1 MASLIARE
9 ALRKRLQYLVFG
21 VALLYQ
27 ASADEG
33 TVTVTLSELN
43 LRKAVLVSVLPSYPK
58 AAVKNHVEGVLVAQ
72 ITVNEKGNISNIVI
86 LDTPAA
92 SIGKSAAR
100 AIHQWRFQP
109 FMIDG
114 QAVNITGKL
123 TFYFRIDH
131 QKAIVLNPIDAGY
144 VGR

>member
-1 MASLIARE
+1 
-9 ALRKRLQYLVFG
+9 LRKRLQCLVFG
-21 VALLYQ
+21 VALLCQ

-43 LRKAVLVSVLPSYPK
+43 LRKAALASVLPAYPK
-58 AAVKNHVEGVLVAQ
+58 AAMKNHIEGVLVAQ

-86 LDTPAA
+86 LDTPAT

-109 FMIDG
+109 FTVDG
-114 QAVNITGKL
+114 HTVNITGKL

-131 QKAIVLNPIDAGY
+131 QKAMVLSPIDAGY
-144 VGR
+144 VGHWPMK